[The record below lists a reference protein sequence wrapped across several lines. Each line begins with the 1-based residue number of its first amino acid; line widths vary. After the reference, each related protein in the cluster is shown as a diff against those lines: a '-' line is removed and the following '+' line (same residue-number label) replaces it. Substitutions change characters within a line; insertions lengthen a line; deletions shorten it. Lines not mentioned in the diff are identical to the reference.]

1 MIESTGV
8 AATIANRLSA
18 VDASFAFCTPIGHRN
33 NLLAMGPGEYLFG
46 DYCRLGLPL
55 ETLIV
60 AIVVPLIP
68 VF

>member
-33 NLLAMGPGEYLFG
+33 KLLAMGPGEYLFG
-46 DYCRLGLPL
+46 DSRRIGLPL
-55 ETLIV
+55 EILIV